1 MRLRPSVLGLLIST
15 MCAVAVAA
23 PPSLGARHYKL
34 VGTVVSMGGSM
45 AIVEDTGGSQFA
57 LFPGD
62 KLAGCRLKEVM
73 KDRILLRCGDH
84 TRAILLNHSLRQ
96 GAA

>member
-1 MRLRPSVLGLLIST
+1 MRLRTLVVGWLIST
-15 MCAVAVAA
+15 MSAVAVAA
-23 PPSLGARHYKL
+23 PPSLGARHYNL

-45 AIVEDTGGSQFA
+45 ALVEDTHGSQFA

-62 KLAGCRLKEVM
+62 KLAGCRLRVVM
-73 KDRILLRCGDH
+73 KDRILLSCGDH